1 MRKFFVAWLNM
12 KLRGEIY
19 KHNTYIYLSMRYRN
33 YQSCRNLKP
42 VTWIFGVLHVS
53 PMSTKSLA
61 LTCAWLVLA
70 RQWNF
75 ARSHS
80 LNPFVSFWLAVE
92 KNRKT
97 WENLCVFSLFWWDL
111 YPIEAKWVPSSSQQ
125 TWPKLKDMLP
135 MFLEPI
141 LLAQLGAAWG
151 PWTASSVSRWVRS
164 PKGLE
169 LRGLAFKMWGGKRPV
184 KGMQKG

>member
-1 MRKFFVAWLNM
+1 M

-19 KHNTYIYLSMRYRN
+19 KDNTYIYLSMRYRN
-33 YQSCRNLKP
+33 YQSYRLSQSETSDMDLRCSSCFANVHK
-42 VTWIFGVLHVS
+42 VTGADV
-53 PMSTKSLA
+53 SLA
-61 LTCAWLVLA
+61 
-70 RQWNF
+70 
-75 ARSHS
+75 S
-80 LNPFVSFWLAVE
+80 LGPAVKFCKVSFLEPLCFILIGCW
-92 KNRKT
+92 KQIRRT

-169 LRGLAFKMWGGKRPV
+169 LRGLAFKMWGGGR
-184 KGMQKG
+184 GQ